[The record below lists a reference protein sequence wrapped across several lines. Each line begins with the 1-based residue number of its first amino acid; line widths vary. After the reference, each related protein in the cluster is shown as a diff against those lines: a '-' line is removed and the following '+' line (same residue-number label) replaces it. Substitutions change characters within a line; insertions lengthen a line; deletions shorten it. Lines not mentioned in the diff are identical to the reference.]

1 MPRASLLPTLLVLT
15 VLTASADET
24 DTRQV
29 VDLPGPMREH
39 MLSNMRDHLLAIAQI
54 TALLAQS
61 RYEAAAEVAEER
73 LGMSAMQHHGAGPMG
88 RHMPDGMRAVGSA
101 MHRAASRFAIA
112 AGDAEVTGDHAAA
125 LSALSAVMSQCVA
138 CHNAYRL
145 R

>member
-1 MPRASLLPTLLVLT
+1 MRRASLLPTLLLLPVLAT
-15 VLTASADET
+15 SAGET

-29 VDLPGPMREH
+29 VDLPGPMQEH
-39 MLSNMRDHLLAIAQI
+39 MLSNMRDHLLAIEQI
-54 TALLAQS
+54 TALLAEE
-61 RYEAAAEVAEER
+61 RYEAAAELAEER

-101 MHRAASRFAIA
+101 MHRTASRFAIA
-112 AGDAEVTGDHAAA
+112 AGDAEVTGDLGAA

-138 CHNAYRL
+138 CHNGYRL